1 MGDFN
6 TKKLQQKI
14 DLKKLQI
21 EDNIRTFL
29 QKFSQT
35 NKMIFSKLIDT
46 LNNEENNM
54 VGSLE
59 FMKNR
64 IKVYLNEEMLLNN
77 KAGNNNHRSSEN
89 KDLPVSDSNFRKGGQ
104 KDTKESE
111 S

>member
-21 EDNIRTFL
+21 EDNIRIFF

-54 VGSLE
+54 MGSLE

-77 KAGNNNHRSSEN
+77 KNNQDQTRSDT
-89 KDLPVSDSNFRKGGQ
+89 KDLPVSDSNFRKAAD
-104 KDTKESE
+104 KSHR
-111 S
+111 